1 MSGAAGR
8 DGMVWSSNDE
18 EGNSE
23 ALSETTSTIDAGA
36 GAGADES
43 SESLST
49 RDNDTGGK
57 SNFDGDDAWSA
68 GRQLEVG
75 ISDSG
80 GIGSSNP
87 DSRGVDEGVRDVG
100 SRHAWI

>member
-1 MSGAAGR
+1 
-8 DGMVWSSNDE
+8 MVSSSNDE

-23 ALSETTSTIDAGA
+23 ALSETTSTTDA

-43 SESLST
+43 SGSLSA

-57 SNFDGDDAWSA
+57 SNFEGDDAWSA
-68 GRQLEVG
+68 GKQLEVG

-80 GIGSSNP
+80 GIRSSNP
-87 DSRGVDEGVRDVG
+87 DSRGADEGVRDVD